1 MANGQRDEKEVEK
14 REEKEE
20 KWRRDPLSAV
30 VWAAI
35 FVWAGLVLLVDNLG
49 LLVSFE
55 GLEAWSLIFI
65 GAGLIVLLEVIVRLL
80 VPDYRR
86 PVTGTFIFSLILLAI
101 GLGNL
106 VSLVIL
112 WPLVLI
118 VIGLAILL
126 RGLVGQR

>member
-65 GAGLIVLLEVIVRLL
+65 GAGLLFLLEVVVRLL